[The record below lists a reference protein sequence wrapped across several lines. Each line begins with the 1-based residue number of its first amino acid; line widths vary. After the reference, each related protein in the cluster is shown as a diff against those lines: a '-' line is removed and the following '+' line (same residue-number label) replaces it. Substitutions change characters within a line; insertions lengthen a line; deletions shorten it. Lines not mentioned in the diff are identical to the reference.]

1 MEASQADPT
10 RQRRARC
17 HPQLRTFSTTPSVLV
32 LTLNQLE
39 WVVSLPWP
47 GSSIAVAST
56 SLDVLRDRAFLKK
69 AKEQLDSDHFGLEK
83 IKKRL
88 IEYLAIVRLKAL
100 QSEIDAKHDA
110 EIQQAQLAVV
120 PKDEAKNNNPTVD
133 GKPSPPPPQPLTPR
147 RKPTKG
153 PILLYVIYSY
163 TISYTNAR
171 AGSWAHRGRGKPL
184 WDSR

>member
-1 MEASQADPT
+1 MEASQAHPA
-10 RQRRARC
+10 RQRRARR
-17 HPQLRTFSTTPSVLV
+17 HSQLRTFSSALSVLV
-32 LTLNQLE
+32 LTLDQLE

-47 GSSIAVAST
+47 GSSVTVSST

-100 QSEIDAKHDA
+100 QTEIDAKHDA
-110 EIQQAQLAVV
+110 EVQQAQLAVV
-120 PKDEAKNNNPTVD
+120 PKNEGKVNNSTADE
-133 GKPSPPPPQPLTPR
+133 KPGPPPPKPLTPK

-153 PILLYVIYSY
+153 PILLYVIYNCLF
-163 TISYTNAR
+163 TF
-171 AGSWAHRGRGKPL
+171 AHAQVGLLAHQGREKRL
-184 WDSR
+184 